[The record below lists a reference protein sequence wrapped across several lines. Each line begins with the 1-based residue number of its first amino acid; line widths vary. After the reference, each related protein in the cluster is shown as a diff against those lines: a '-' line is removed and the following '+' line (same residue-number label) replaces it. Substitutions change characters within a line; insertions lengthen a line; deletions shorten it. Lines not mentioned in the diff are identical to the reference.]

1 MEGFWGGVGSDQK
14 EEQDE
19 REKTNVLP
27 SEEIFF
33 LDVWQ

>member
-1 MEGFWGGVGSDQK
+1 MGVENDQK
-14 EEQDE
+14 DEQDE